1 MPRFAA
7 TNTALEKGVENIK
20 PDAAIKIIADWEQQL
35 EGAEFKGAKGIVRDL
50 GALRKELEKGD
61 KLKGERVQQLTAKLG
76 QATVA
81 AAGEDERD
89 ADKLRDIGE
98 KLAAVG
104 DPNAA
109 NDDGED

>member
-7 TNTALEKGVENIK
+7 TANAFEKGVENIK
-20 PDAAIKIIADWEQQL
+20 PDAAIKLIQDWEQQL

-76 QATVA
+76 QATIA

-89 ADKLRDIGE
+89 AEKLRNIGE
-98 KLAAVG
+98 RLSAVG
-104 DPNAA
+104 DPGGS
-109 NDDGED
+109 DDEGED